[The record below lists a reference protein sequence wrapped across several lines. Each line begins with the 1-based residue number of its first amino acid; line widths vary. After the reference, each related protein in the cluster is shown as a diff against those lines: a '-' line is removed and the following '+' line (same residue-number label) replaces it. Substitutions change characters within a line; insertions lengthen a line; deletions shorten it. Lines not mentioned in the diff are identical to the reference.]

1 VPTSVRSRH
10 RLTKANIAQTLTTSS
25 LLYRVPYNAA
35 MNDDVAPTVLLHNV
49 DPAAVSVWRV
59 EAAIT
64 AVAVAVA
71 IAVPVFPNSLSVAA
85 LLALIVL
92 CLGLTVAWIW
102 PSVRYR
108 RLRYGL
114 DEFGLILQHGVLW
127 RAQVALPRTR
137 IQHSDVSQGPLQRR
151 FGISTLKLY
160 TAGSRYT
167 KIEVEGLQHEE
178 ALALRDS
185 LLNRARPS
193 G

>member
-10 RLTKANIAQTLTTSS
+10 RLTKAYIARIRTTSFV
-25 LLYRVPYNAA
+25 LYRVPYNAA
-35 MNDDVAPTVLLHNV
+35 MKDDLAPTVLLHNV
-49 DPAAVSVWRV
+49 DPAAIKVWRM

-64 AVAVAVA
+64 AVAVAIA
-71 IAVPVFPNSLSVAA
+71 IAVPVFPRSLSAAA
-85 LLALIVL
+85 LLALVAL
-92 CLGLTVAWIW
+92 CLGLAVAWIW
-102 PSVRYR
+102 PSARYR

-167 KIEVEGLQHEE
+167 KIEVDGLQHED
-178 ALALRDS
+178 ALTLRDS
-185 LLNRARPS
+185 LLNRASPN